1 MDGVDADFISKEV
14 QTMRKVGFRSAVAEE
29 NGLLRAV
36 LDYRPGKET
45 YLSLIMLPHDLQ
57 GKGMG
62 RDIYACFE
70 AQMKEAGCSV
80 VRMDVVNDY
89 PQQLI
94 PFWKK
99 LGFEENENV
108 TLEWGNKVS
117 RAVVMRKQL

>member
-1 MDGVDADFISKEV
+1 MDGVDADFISEEV
-14 QTMRKVGFRSAVAEE
+14 LTMQNVGFRSVVVEE
-29 NGLLRAV
+29 KGLLRAV

-70 AQMKEAGCSV
+70 ALMKETGCAV
-80 VRMDVVNDY
+80 VRMDVANDY
-89 PQQLI
+89 PQHLI
-94 PFWKK
+94 PFWKM